1 MSYILDALRRAES
14 ERDRGQVPGLNAQPA
29 PGLVTATPTRPTA
42 VVPALALGLGLL
54 LVAGLAWWA
63 WPRGTAPAPAP
74 VPANSGAAAP
84 AGVASSAVSAS
95 VVTVPAPAANARGP
109 VATPEPLPLPVVV
122 SAPPPPPP
130 PPLPLPSP
138 PSPPAPSPAIP
149 TPAPEPTSDPRTV
162 RLADMTAQQRRDW
175 PLLTLGGGVH
185 SDNPASRFIIVN
197 GQLVRE
203 GEEAAPGVTVERID
217 ARAAILRWRDLR
229 VELPF

>member
-29 PGLVTATPTRPTA
+29 PGPTTATPTRPIA
-42 VVPALALGLGLL
+42 VVPVLALGLGLL
-54 LVAGLAWWA
+54 LLAGLAWWA
-63 WPRGTAPAPAP
+63 WPRGTVPTPAS
-74 VPANSGAAAP
+74 VPANGGAAAT
-84 AGVASSAVSAS
+84 AGVASAVPEA
-95 VVTVPAPAANARGP
+95 VVTVPAPAVTAPGP
-109 VATPEPLPLPVVV
+109 VATPESLPLPLPVVV

-130 PPLPLPSP
+130 LPLPSP
-138 PSPPAPSPAIP
+138 RSATLPSPATS
-149 TPAPEPTSDPRTV
+149 TPAAEPTSGPRTV
-162 RLADMTAQQRRDW
+162 RLADLTAQQRRDW
-175 PLLTLGGGVH
+175 PPLTLGGAVH

>member
-29 PGLVTATPTRPTA
+29 PGPPTATPTRPIA
-42 VVPALALGLGLL
+42 WVPALVLGLGLL
-54 LVAGLAWWA
+54 LLAALAWWA
-63 WPRGTAPAPAP
+63 WPRGTVTTPAP
-74 VPANSGAAAP
+74 VPANTGAAVPDAM
-84 AGVASSAVSAS
+84 ASAVPAA
-95 VVTVPAPAANARGP
+95 VVTLPAPAATAPGP

-130 PPLPLPSP
+130 LPLPSP
-138 PSPPAPSPAIP
+138 RSATLPSPATS
-149 TPAPEPTSDPRTV
+149 TPAAEPTSGPRTV
-162 RLADMTAQQRRDW
+162 RLADLTAQQRRDW
-175 PLLTLGGGVH
+175 PPLTLGGAVH

>member
-14 ERDRGQVPGLNAQPA
+14 ERDRGQVPGLHAQPA
-29 PGLVTATPTRPTA
+29 PGPVAATPTRPTA
-42 VVPALALGLGLL
+42 VGPALALGLGLL

-63 WPRGTAPAPAP
+63 WPRGTAPETAVVSTTVPAT
-74 VPANSGAAAP
+74 VPANGGAAAP
-84 AGVASSAVSAS
+84 AVVASAVATS
-95 VVTVPAPAANARGP
+95 VVTVPAPAATAPGP
-109 VATPEPLPLPVVV
+109 VATPEPPPLPVVV
-122 SAPPPPPP
+122 SAPPPP
-130 PPLPLPSP
+130 SP
-138 PSPPAPSPAIP
+138 PTPSRAVPTP
-149 TPAPEPTSDPRTV
+149 TPAPAAASAPPTV

-175 PLLTLGGGVH
+175 PPLTLGGAVH

-203 GEEAAPGVTVERID
+203 GEEAAPGISVERID